1 MHNGS
6 TTTIV
11 EQTGLNSN
19 YLDTIVHQHES
30 LNNILTQKVDLAHFQ
45 SLKEELFRLK
55 RSILDGSIEVEK
67 KKIEEDNGIEIDHHD
82 EYVLGRLAHTDAK
95 LESLSQRM
103 DAVEQN
109 YLKSNLAL
117 EKRLSLIELHAQANA
132 TEA

>member
-1 MHNGS
+1 MRR
-6 TTTIV
+6 
-11 EQTGLNSN
+11 EQ
-19 YLDTIVHQHES
+19 VQ
-30 LNNILTQKVDLAHFQ
+30 QQQLAIREQ
-45 SLKEELFRLK
+45 RQQEKDERIA
-55 RSILDGSIEVEK
+55 REVEK

-103 DAVEQN
+103 DAFEQN